1 MSWPMVKLESIS
13 EFIRNGASI
22 KQDKAAS
29 GLPITR
35 IETIAERKVNL
46 EKCGYADIKDNEY
59 KDYRLLAGDIL
70 ISHINSEKHLGKC
83 AIFEEDRTDVI
94 HGMNLLCLR
103 PIKEKIS
110 PRYLFHFLSS
120 PAFLNLISSITKKSV
135 NQASFTV
142 TAFKLL
148 EIPLP
153 PLAEQKRIAAILDKA
168 VGIRQKREQSIKL
181 ADDFLRS
188 TFLEMFGDPVEN
200 PKGWD
205 VKPLADQ
212 IVHANNGIS
221 RRRKEDSNEGDIV
234 LRLQDVHYSG
244 IAFGKEL
251 NRIKLVD
258 KEKQIA
264 RVEHDDLLFIR
275 VNGNPNYVGRTAVF
289 KSYIEPVYHN
299 DHLIR
304 IKLGG
309 KYNSDFLCYLI
320 NSLASRQIISKQIK
334 TSAGQHTISQDGIVK
349 LEFYRPPIEMQ
360 NKFVMIKNKVESSL
374 YEKDEHEKFFLS
386 IFNKIFD
393 VTN

>member
-1 MSWPMVKLESIS
+1 MVKLGDVINVHYGKALKADQRVSNGSVHVFGSSGIVGNHDKTLCS
-13 EFIRNGASI
+13 YPTIIIGRKGSVGAVTWAPDGGWIIDTAYFI
-22 KQDKAAS
+22 
-29 GLPITR
+29 
-35 IETIAERKVNL
+35 E
-46 EKCGYADIKDNEY
+46 IKDNN
-59 KDYRLLAGDIL
+59 KLDL
-70 ISHINSEKHLGKC
+70 
-83 AIFEEDRTDVI
+83 
-94 HGMNLLCLR
+94 
-103 PIKEKIS
+103 
-110 PRYLFHFLSS
+110 RYLFHTLSGID
-120 PAFLNLISSITKKSV
+120 LTKKTITTSIPGL
-135 NQASFTV
+135 NRDDLYDTLIKLPSF
-142 TAFKLL
+142 
-148 EIPLP
+148 E
-153 PLAEQKRIAAILDKA
+153 EQKRIADILDKA
-168 VGIRQKREQSIKL
+168 DGICQKREQAIKL
-181 ADDFLRS
+181 ADDFLRA

-360 NKFVMIKNKVESSL
+360 NKFAMIKNKVESSL